1 MAYTVR
7 PAKEKLRILFRTKL
21 RIVFEG
27 IKAENIS
34 ELCRREGI
42 SPSDYYRYR
51 EKIVEGALEALGRN
65 GRKKRDPEKESLK
78 KEQEKLKEIIFVL
91 WLSRRK
97 IIISQAGEIE
107 LLKKRP
113 TGTGRI
119 CNWLSSTSRSETRV
133 DRSY

>member
-7 PAKEKLRILFRTKL
+7 PPEEKL

-42 SPSDYYRYR
+42 CPKDYYRYR
-51 EKIVEGALEALGRN
+51 DKVVEGALDGLRRN

-78 KEQEKLKEIIFVL
+78 KEMEKLKE
-91 WLSRRK
+91 

-107 LLKKRP
+107 LLKKK
-113 TGTGRI
+113 T
-119 CNWLSSTSRSETRV
+119 NSDW
-133 DRSY
+133 

>member
-7 PAKEKLRILFRTKL
+7 PPEEKL

-42 SPSDYYRYR
+42 CPKDYYRYR
-51 EKIVEGALEALGRN
+51 DKVVEGSLEALRRN
-65 GRKKRDPEKESLK
+65 GRKKRDPEKEALK
-78 KEQEKLKEIIFVL
+78 KETEHLKG
-91 WLSRRK
+91 

-107 LLKKRP
+107 LLKKK
-113 TGTGRI
+113 TSS
-119 CNWLSSTSRSETRV
+119 NW
-133 DRSY
+133 

>member
-7 PAKEKLRILFRTKL
+7 PPKEKL

-27 IKAENIS
+27 MKAENIS

-51 EKIVEGALEALGRN
+51 EKVVEGALEAFRSN
-65 GRKKRDPEKESLK
+65 GRKKRDPEKEALK
-78 KEQEKLKEIIFVL
+78 NELEKLKE
-91 WLSRRK
+91 

-107 LLKKRP
+107 LLKKK
-113 TGTGRI
+113 T
-119 CNWLSSTSRSETRV
+119 NSDW
-133 DRSY
+133 